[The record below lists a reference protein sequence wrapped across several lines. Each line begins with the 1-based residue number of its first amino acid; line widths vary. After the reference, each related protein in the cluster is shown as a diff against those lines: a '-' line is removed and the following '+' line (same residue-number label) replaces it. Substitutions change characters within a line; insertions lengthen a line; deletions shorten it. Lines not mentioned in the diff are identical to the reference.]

1 MDEEEQLFQQTVE
14 WLPSKLSTTPVF
26 MKQQVAEFQID
37 PFTRIFINDK
47 GEKVYLTTKEFDLLY
62 FLFCHRGQIFTKEH
76 LYESVWGYDNE
87 IDGSNLTSFIRKLRK
102 KKMCIRDR
110 SLTVSKHHHNTSDI
124 SCPFSQTI
132 TGLFPVPLLMRFSA
146 RCRSL

>member
-102 KKMCIRDR
+102 KIEPFPANPKYI
-110 SLTVSKHHHNTSDI
+110 LTVWGVGYKSNENI
-124 SCPFSQTI
+124 PN
-132 TGLFPVPLLMRFSA
+132 
-146 RCRSL
+146 